1 MTGYFGLLNDKV
13 FKKDV
18 GNQERFLVTG
28 KPRLSLEREDL
39 GRRSL
44 VLIQLGWV

>member
-18 GNQERFLVTG
+18 GNQEGFLTG
-28 KPRLSLEREDL
+28 VDPT
-39 GRRSL
+39 GMGVVYWWPIGTRSL
-44 VLIQLGWV
+44 LQYTL